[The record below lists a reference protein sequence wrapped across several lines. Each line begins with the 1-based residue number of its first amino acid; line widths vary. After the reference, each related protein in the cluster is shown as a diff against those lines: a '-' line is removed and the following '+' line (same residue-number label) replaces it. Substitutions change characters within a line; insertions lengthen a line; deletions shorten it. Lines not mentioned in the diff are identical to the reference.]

1 MSLEMI
7 FFMVSLF
14 YSTWASALT
23 SSFTA
28 RFRKF
33 LAMIFTVL
41 LLVADETFVSFR
53 MVWKRT
59 NMLLVRAISWPRC
72 SSFSHSFWLELF
84 ELRSILNSEI
94 LVFSLSRKGRCSY
107 LMS

>member
-14 YSTWASALT
+14 YSTWASAFT

-41 LLVADETFVSFR
+41 LLVAEETFVSFL
-53 MVWKRT
+53 MV
-59 NMLLVRAISWPRC
+59 
-72 SSFSHSFWLELF
+72 
-84 ELRSILNSEI
+84 
-94 LVFSLSRKGRCSY
+94 
-107 LMS
+107 